1 MNRHNHPHP
10 SKTSIL
16 VVDDCLPILEI
27 INLFLQIAG
36 YQVYRAETGAEALQ
50 QAIVNQ
56 PDLILLDTHL
66 PDVCGYDLCHTLKT
80 ISDTRHIPVVF
91 MTLGIEFFDR
101 RRAAN
106 AGGVDYLIKPFD
118 DKELYTCI
126 KTHVNRPY
134 LWEPIRN
141 SSNFSHLSKETLPDY
156 RLCW

>member
-10 SKTSIL
+10 SKTSTL

-36 YQVYRAETGAEALQ
+36 YQVYRATNGAEALQ
-50 QAIVNQ
+50 QATVHQ

-80 ISDTRHIPVVF
+80 IKDTRHIPVVF
-91 MTLGIEFFDR
+91 MTLGVEFFDR

-126 KTHVNRPY
+126 ETYANRPY
-134 LWEPIRN
+134 YRDPI
-141 SSNFSHLSKETLPDY
+141 
-156 RLCW
+156 